1 MLSVL
6 KANLN
11 RLFKN
16 KFFIAGCILAAAI
29 TTYFVKNGETILAMH
44 FRGGE
49 GALQLIS
56 IGVIMFISIFA
67 PIFQSAEYTNG
78 TIRNKIA
85 MGKKQSEVY
94 AAHFITM
101 SVASA
106 AITIC
111 WLLGGVIGG
120 IKINAWIIT
129 YTIRLL
135 FSMVAYSSFMTFIGM
150 RFRKIVTSASLG
162 VLAFQG
168 AFSSII
174 IIFMIAGRALGTAFG
189 TIMRIFGNS
198 LALGRWFANS
208 QLSDPE
214 MNVNV
219 SVSIIISLVMAVIY
233 YVIGTYK
240 INKRDLT

>member
-1 MLSVL
+1 MI
-6 KANLN
+6 
-11 RLFKN
+11 
-16 KFFIAGCILAAAI
+16 IAAVAI
-29 TTYFVKNGETILAMH
+29 I
-44 FRGGE
+44 
-49 GALQLIS
+49 
-56 IGVIMFISIFA
+56 
-67 PIFQSAEYTNG
+67 
-78 TIRNKIA
+78 
-85 MGKKQSEVY
+85 
-94 AAHFITM
+94 
-101 SVASA
+101 
-106 AITIC
+106 IC
-111 WLLGGVIGG
+111 WLLGGIIGG
-120 IKINAWIIT
+120 AEINAWIIK

-174 IIFMIAGRALGTAFG
+174 VIFMIAGRAMGTALG

-198 LALGRWFANS
+198 LAVGRWFANS

-219 SVSIIISLVMAVIY
+219 LVSIIISLVMAVIY
-233 YVIGTYK
+233 YAIGTYK